1 MSLHKEAAQTNKLID
16 QAWDFLYR
24 DRKQSYL
31 HAKEA
36 LTSSANFGDATGT
49 RAAQAFC
56 AMLESIE
63 KPNKERLGQLENL
76 ADSCRLDG
84 DQRAFL
90 TAKLA
95 TIAVMWRCG
104 LSEAA
109 TQLCQD
115 EILPLVE
122 SENAM
127 LRFQAYSMTANCF
140 LGNNT
145 LAQMKFLYAALAL
158 AEEMQDVSRKIHVL
172 SHLGSNHVTYGNY
185 EEGIKVLKQALS
197 LSKQFNLHHKLPL
210 ITCNIVMASIALGK
224 LDEGLW
230 LAQSW
235 LATQKSE
242 SFNHILLAL
251 NSMAIYLFAEHGEWA
266 MAHQC
271 VQRCESA
278 LWEARQQGEL
288 DGYHDCMLAL
298 GWAHGALLRREGH
311 FNQAIERL
319 EAYEPYFEVCQD
331 IFIQFQARFELA
343 QCHAALKHWEQAFT
357 AYVDY
362 NRLMAQSLN
371 DANITRLHALNIEHQ
386 VQAEQFARQKAEE
399 STSAKSNF
407 LANMSHEIRTPMNA
421 IIGMAHLALNT
432 GLNPK
437 QQDYILKIQRAALS
451 LLGIINDILD
461 FSKVE
466 AGKIDLECVSF
477 SLEEVLAN
485 VASVTRQ
492 KAVEK
497 QLEYLFDL
505 PHHIPRHL
513 RGDPLRLGQVLINL
527 VNNAIKF
534 TEHGEISLN
543 CTLLSQDND
552 KIRLQ
557 FAVQDSG
564 IGMSAEQQARLFM
577 PFSQADDSTTRKYG
591 GTGLGLSI
599 SQHLIQLMGGCIRVK
614 TAPGCGACFSFDLEL
629 SLAASPESALQVPSA
644 LENARVLVVDD
655 SPLARAILIDAMHA
669 LPVRISEAP
678 NGRAAITAIQSASNE
693 QDPYRLVLTD
703 LQMPDLDGIALMRQ
717 IRQHSQAQP
726 MPTDYPKFILVTAYD
741 REEVH
746 TQAASVGVDGFVC
759 KPIHPSNLID
769 TILSLFQTKTESET
783 ANAIATSPPAPDI
796 HYPDVRVLLAEDNDI
811 NQQIVVELLAVVGIC
826 VELANTGRMAVE
838 KLMASTPGTYQLVLM
853 DLQMP
858 DMDGHEATLAIRAD
872 PRFQDTPIIAM
883 TAHALADIRARSL
896 NQGMQDY
903 LIKPVNPH
911 DLYNTLG
918 RWLGPGQTRT
928 EQSMINADTEPAPTP
943 LGLPELPGIDVHR
956 GLSHVAGNAPFY
968 LQLLQRFTHSQRD
981 AVQEIR
987 TALLELRLNDALR
1000 RAHTLRGV
1008 AANIGAL
1015 EVQDLAEQLEL
1026 LLGTP
1031 APHKADQLCQALQL
1045 ALNVVLQ
1052 GLEKHFAA
1060 LPSTQASQASGDQ
1073 VQAQGQLQQL
1083 SGLLAEDRAD
1093 AVFYFDSIKTNLEQ
1107 LLTPS
1112 QLAALGTHLRQFE
1125 FEEAKQVLQNL

>member
-1 MSLHKEAAQTNKLID
+1 
-16 QAWDFLYR
+16 
-24 DRKQSYL
+24 
-31 HAKEA
+31 
-36 LTSSANFGDATGT
+36 
-49 RAAQAFC
+49 
-56 AMLESIE
+56 
-63 KPNKERLGQLENL
+63 
-76 ADSCRLDG
+76 
-84 DQRAFL
+84 
-90 TAKLA
+90 
-95 TIAVMWRCG
+95 
-104 LSEAA
+104 
-109 TQLCQD
+109 
-115 EILPLVE
+115 
-122 SENAM
+122 
-127 LRFQAYSMTANCF
+127 MTASCF

-185 EEGIKVLKQALS
+185 EEGVKVLKQALA

-230 LAQSW
+230 LVQSW
-235 LATQKSE
+235 LATQKTE
-242 SFNHILLAL
+242 SFNHILLVL

-266 MAHQC
+266 MAHQY

-278 LWEARQQGEL
+278 LWEVRQQGEL

-311 FNQAIERL
+311 FSQAVERL
-319 EAYEPYFEVCQD
+319 EAYEPYFELCQD

-437 QQDYILKIQRAALS
+437 QQDYVLKIQRAALS

-466 AGKIDLECVSF
+466 AGKIDLECVAF

-513 RGDPLRLGQVLINL
+513 LGDPLRLGQVLINL

-534 TEHGEISLN
+534 TEHGEISLT
-543 CTLLSQDND
+543 CKLLSQDID

-614 TAPGCGACFSFDLEL
+614 TAPACGACFSFDLEL
-629 SLAASPESALQVPSA
+629 SLAASPESARQVPCA

-655 SPLARAILIDAMHA
+655 SPLARAIL
-669 LPVRISEAP
+669 
-678 NGRAAITAIQSASNE
+678 
-693 QDPYRLVLTD
+693 
-703 LQMPDLDGIALMRQ
+703 
-717 IRQHSQAQP
+717 
-726 MPTDYPKFILVTAYD
+726 
-741 REEVH
+741 
-746 TQAASVGVDGFVC
+746 VD
-759 KPIHPSNLID
+759 
-769 TILSLFQTKTESET
+769 
-783 ANAIATSPPAPDI
+783 
-796 HYPDVRVLLAEDNDI
+796 
-811 NQQIVVELLAVVGIC
+811 
-826 VELANTGRMAVE
+826 
-838 KLMASTPGTYQLVLM
+838 
-853 DLQMP
+853 
-858 DMDGHEATLAIRAD
+858 
-872 PRFQDTPIIAM
+872 
-883 TAHALADIRARSL
+883 AHACATGAD
-896 NQGMQDY
+896 
-903 LIKPVNPH
+903 
-911 DLYNTLG
+911 
-918 RWLGPGQTRT
+918 
-928 EQSMINADTEPAPTP
+928 
-943 LGLPELPGIDVHR
+943 
-956 GLSHVAGNAPFY
+956 
-968 LQLLQRFTHSQRD
+968 
-981 AVQEIR
+981 
-987 TALLELRLNDALR
+987 
-1000 RAHTLRGV
+1000 
-1008 AANIGAL
+1008 
-1015 EVQDLAEQLEL
+1015 
-1026 LLGTP
+1026 
-1031 APHKADQLCQALQL
+1031 
-1045 ALNVVLQ
+1045 
-1052 GLEKHFAA
+1052 
-1060 LPSTQASQASGDQ
+1060 
-1073 VQAQGQLQQL
+1073 
-1083 SGLLAEDRAD
+1083 
-1093 AVFYFDSIKTNLEQ
+1093 
-1107 LLTPS
+1107 
-1112 QLAALGTHLRQFE
+1112 
-1125 FEEAKQVLQNL
+1125 